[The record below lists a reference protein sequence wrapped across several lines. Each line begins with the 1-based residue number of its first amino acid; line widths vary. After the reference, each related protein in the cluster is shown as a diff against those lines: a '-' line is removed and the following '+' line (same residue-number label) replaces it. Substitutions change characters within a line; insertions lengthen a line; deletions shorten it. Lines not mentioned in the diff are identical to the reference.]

1 MLAHAMPGPVE
12 TAISRASDQTGVDA
26 AFLLG
31 EAQRES
37 RFDPKALAPTSS
49 ASGLFQFIDQT
60 WLATLKRHGSQ
71 FGYARYA
78 GLIRQSPDGRYVTDD
93 ATARAAVMSLRLDP
107 RAASLMAGEMAAD
120 HAAWLNQKMGRPPT
134 AGELYA
140 AHFLGREGAAQLV
153 ELATLSPGANASQ
166 VFPGSGQGQSEPV
179 PQGRPTGQRGRALRR
194 THRAAPGLRRPRP
207 RGDPDRSVPALRRGE
222 ASRAN
227 PRPSRGL
234 HRRPGPPAT
243 SGEGTGDRAA
253 GRRARRSGPIRC
265 ADAAG
270 RNAVAAY
277 LSARDE

>member
-12 TAISRASDQTGVDA
+12 TAISRASDLTGVDA

-78 GLIRQSPDGRYVTDD
+78 SLIRQSPDGRYVTDD

-153 ELATLSPGANASQ
+153 ELATLTPGADAAQ
-166 VFPGSGQGQSEPV
+166 AFPG
-179 PQGRPTGQRGRALRR
+179 
-194 THRAAPGLRRPRP
+194 
-207 RGDPDRSVPALRRGE
+207 PA
-222 ASRAN
+222 RAN
-227 PRPSRGL
+227 PTLFRKAGQAVSVSELYAELTAP
-234 HRRPGPPAT
+234 PPAYGAHVNEAT
-243 SGEGTGDRAA
+243 QTDPFLRYAA
-253 GRRARRSGPIRC
+253 ARRAERTHVHH
-265 ADAAG
+265 AVFTAALV
-270 RNAVAAY
+270 RQRQAVRTLVVEQPVVAA
-277 LSARDE
+277 SAQPRIDLPTPLGEMLWPPI